1 MKLRKNNLCNN
12 NRRQFDGGSKMI
24 MLQIDGHGCVYSI
37 DSEGALYMTPI
48 NENNSVRLDD
58 WDEIDFLGLLGEE
71 ESIREEIEDVHQ
83 QLIEMNKA
91 VGCYFKQ

>member
-1 MKLRKNNLCNN
+1 
-12 NRRQFDGGSKMI
+12 MI

-48 NENNSVRLDD
+48 SENNSVCLDD